1 MNKTL
6 HELYYGNFRGFDR
19 TYHPKSEYGRALS
32 RLVELET
39 QLLEKIPEE
48 AEAIYQEMD
57 AAWNEITSLTG
68 EWGFETG
75 FRLGARM
82 MLAVEEPD
90 ANLIPAQSAE

>member
-1 MNKTL
+1 
-6 HELYYGNFRGFDR
+6 
-19 TYHPKSEYGRALS
+19 
-32 RLVELET
+32 
-39 QLLEKIPEE
+39 
-48 AEAIYQEMD
+48 MD
-57 AAWNEITSLTG
+57 AAWNEITALTG